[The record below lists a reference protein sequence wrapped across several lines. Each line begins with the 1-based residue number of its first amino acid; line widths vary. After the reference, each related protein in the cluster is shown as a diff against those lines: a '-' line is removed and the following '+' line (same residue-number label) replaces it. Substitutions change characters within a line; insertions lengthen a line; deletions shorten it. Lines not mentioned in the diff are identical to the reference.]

1 MWDIV
6 DDDHD
11 EQEILQVDGG
21 ENEPYHSE
29 MDMDTGMDSCAP
41 EKVRYHVGSSTHWC
55 DRVKDHGKECFTE
68 HSKKVEN
75 E

>member
-1 MWDIV
+1 MKTV
-6 DDDHD
+6 CVGHRGDDPD

-41 EKVRYHVGSSTHWC
+41 EKVRYHATGNVLPNIQRRWTTNESSFSTN
-55 DRVKDHGKECFTE
+55 K
-68 HSKKVEN
+68 
-75 E
+75 

>member
-1 MWDIV
+1 M

-41 EKVRYHVGSSTHWC
+41 EKVR
-55 DRVKDHGKECFTE
+55 
-68 HSKKVEN
+68 
-75 E
+75 